1 MLNGG
6 GEFLGSLDRYSISGG
21 TSQKGLIPSLGV
33 PRGLAVS
40 GSNLFISDG
49 NGIHKYDTSGHLITT
64 SFTAAKFDTYR
75 LAVSS
80 DGSHLFVAGAD
91 SIGEYDTTTGTTIN
105 DTFITGLDNPYAIS
119 ISGSKIYVANFG
131 NGTNGS
137 IGEYTSDGTPINT
150 ALITGLTQ
158 LYDVADYGG
167 KLFTV
172 DYIDGLV
179 GEYDDT
185 SGASINPSFIT
196 GLSGPLAIVAV
207 PEPATWTLL
216 TIAAILLSVR
226 RRTGAYK

>member
-1 MLNGG
+1 
-6 GEFLGSLDRYSISGG
+6 
-21 TSQKGLIPSLGV
+21 LIPSLAF

-40 GSNLFISDG
+40 GSNLFIADA
-49 NGIHKYDTSGHLITT
+49 NGVHKYDTSGNLITD
-64 SFTAAKFDTYR
+64 SFTSARFDTYG
-75 LAVSS
+75 LAVSG

-91 SIGEYDTTTGTTIN
+91 TIGEYDTTTGATIN

-131 NGTNGS
+131 NGTNGTV
-137 IGEYTSDGTPINT
+137 GEYASDGSPINP

-172 DYIDGLV
+172 DYSDGLV
-179 GEYDDT
+179 GGYDDT
-185 SGASINPSFIT
+185 SGAAINPSFIT
-196 GLSGPLAIVAV
+196 GLSGPLAIAVV

-216 TIAAILLSVR
+216 ALGAILLSVHR
-226 RRTGAYK
+226 RRNGAYK